1 MSIVPFSLVL
11 KFQLS
16 KKRECPLVLRRSSVS
31 LVHGSGCHFR
41 KWTLVPDLG
50 SIFPVPAGILR
61 SWRLMASVVRSDII
75 PFLFET
81 FFFMSS
87 SDLKPFFEVDQE
99 VSELWLAPPASL
111 LSSRVINTHV
121 YLDLVYQLS
130 TYLVRSFLS
139 WFFGSLIRVLLFQSA
154 TATSNPS
161 VLHQA
166 TFINYLGILIQHLVR
181 IEILSGGLL
190 DASVKAPIIALYLA
204 SLPERAARLRFLI
217 TEVRRFVTA
226 SRFSIFLALFFRRRL
241 KLVRSLLR
249 GLYLMSIA
257 LYPS

>member
-1 MSIVPFSLVL
+1 
-11 KFQLS
+11 
-16 KKRECPLVLRRSSVS
+16 
-31 LVHGSGCHFR
+31 
-41 KWTLVPDLG
+41 
-50 SIFPVPAGILR
+50 
-61 SWRLMASVVRSDII
+61 MASAFRSDII

-81 FFFMSS
+81 FFLMSS
-87 SDLKPFFEVDQE
+87 SDLQPIIPFFEVDQE
-99 VSELWLAPPASL
+99 VSELWLSPLASL

-139 WFFGSLIRVLLFQSA
+139 WFIGSLIRVLLFQLA
-154 TATSNPS
+154 TVVSNPS

-166 TFINYLGILIQHLVR
+166 AFINYLGILIQHLVR

-204 SLPERAARLRFLI
+204 SSPERAARLRFLI
-217 TEVRRFVTA
+217 TEVRRFVTT
-226 SRFSIFLALFFRRRL
+226 SRFPISLALFFRRGL
-241 KLVRSLLR
+241 TLFRSLIR